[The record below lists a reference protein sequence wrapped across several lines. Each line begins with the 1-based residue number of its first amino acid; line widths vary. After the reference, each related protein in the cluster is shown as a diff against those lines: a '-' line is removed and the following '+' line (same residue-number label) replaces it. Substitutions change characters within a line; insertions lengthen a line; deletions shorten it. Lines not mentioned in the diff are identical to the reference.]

1 MAKNLWDTTEE
12 SIRSEENYPPV
23 EVHLSILD
31 IAKLNTQKPVIK
43 QVFLSDG
50 KELVVNVI
58 LNTDRDSFA
67 EDFKEVLKN
76 EDRD

>member
-1 MAKNLWDTTEE
+1 M
-12 SIRSEENYPPV
+12 
-23 EVHLSILD
+23 HLSILD